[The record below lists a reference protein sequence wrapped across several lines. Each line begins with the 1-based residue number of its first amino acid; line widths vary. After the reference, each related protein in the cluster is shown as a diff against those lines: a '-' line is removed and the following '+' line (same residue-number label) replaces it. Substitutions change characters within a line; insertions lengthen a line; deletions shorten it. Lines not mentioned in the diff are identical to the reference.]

1 MKQKFFMVLLLA
13 AASLAGCATMVTTS
27 GNIVI
32 GDKNVSVGIV
42 FTDRDH
48 RLIRRYYESHHSRY
62 KKRRVPPGLAKRGGK
77 LPHGLA
83 KRDRLP
89 PGLRLRGL
97 PEDLESTLS
106 PLSKRYVRV
115 VVGSDVVIMDRN
127 TRVVFDIYRAVVS
140 N

>member
-1 MKQKFFMVLLLA
+1 MKHKLFAVCLIALT
-13 AASLAGCATMVTTS
+13 SLAGCTTMVTTS
-27 GNIVI
+27 GKIVI
-32 GDKNVSVGIV
+32 RDKNVSIGIV

-62 KKRRVPPGLAKRGGK
+62 KERGVPPGLAKRGGR

-89 PGLRLRGL
+89 PGLHLRGL

-127 TRVVFDIYRAVVS
+127 TRVVFDIYRAVVI